1 MVVANKS
8 ITALWVRK
16 PFEWL
21 GGISASLFVLHP
33 VVRCFLNPRYGGNV
47 YVMLTEYLVIS
58 IAAAWLLTKLLNF
71 IPKPKL

>member
-1 MVVANKS
+1 MGSQTFRMARRN
-8 ITALWVRK
+8 
-16 PFEWL
+16 F
-21 GGISASLFVLHP
+21 GIAFVLHP